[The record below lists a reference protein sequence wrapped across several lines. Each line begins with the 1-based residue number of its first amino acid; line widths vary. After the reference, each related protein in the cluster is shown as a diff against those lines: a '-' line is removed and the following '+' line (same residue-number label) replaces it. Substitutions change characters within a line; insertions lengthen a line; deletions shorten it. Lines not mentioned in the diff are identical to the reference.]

1 MPTIVYASSKGGSG
15 KTTAAI
21 ILASELARQEI
32 SFTLIDAD
40 PNKHLYSWA
49 NAVGCKNVKEA
60 NQSNILDVI
69 EEAEVNTTFVL
80 VDLEGSAN
88 MSMGYAI
95 SQADLV
101 IIPCKPSDLDGKEAI
116 KIASFIK
123 QQEKVLKRTIKYALL
138 RTQTKAAIHTK
149 IEQAIVDDF
158 VEIGSVVFNNRL
170 LDREAYK
177 NIISYSCYIHDLETK
192 TKRDEETKEKAIN
205 TANDYCVELIEI
217 LEK

>member
-21 ILASELARQEI
+21 ILASELARQGV

-40 PNKHLYSWA
+40 PNKHLFSWA
-49 NAVGCKNVKEA
+49 SSVGCENVKEA
-60 NQSNILDVI
+60 NQSNILEVI
-69 EEAEVNTTFVL
+69 EEAENKSKFVL

-88 MSMGYAI
+88 MTMGYAI

-101 IIPCKPSDLDGKEAI
+101 IIPCKPSDLDGQEAI

-123 QQEKVLKRTIKYALL
+123 QQEKVLNRSIKYALL

-149 IEQAIVDDF
+149 IEQAIVNDF
-158 VEIGSVVFNNRL
+158 TETGSIVFKNRL
-170 LDREAYK
+170 LDRESYK
-177 NIISYSCYIHDLETK
+177 NIVSYSCYIHDLEAK
-192 TKRDEETKEKAIN
+192 NKRDEETKNKAIN

-217 LEK
+217 LNR

>member
-177 NIISYSCYIHDLETK
+177 NIISYS
-192 TKRDEETKEKAIN
+192 
-205 TANDYCVELIEI
+205 
-217 LEK
+217 

>member
-40 PNKHLYSWA
+40 PNKHLFSWA
-49 NAVGCKNVKEA
+49 KAVGCENIKDA

-69 EEAEVNTTFVL
+69 EEAESKTKFVI

-101 IIPCKPSDLDGKEAI
+101 IIPCKPSDLDGQEAI

-123 QQEKVLKRTIKYALL
+123 QQEKVLNRNIKYALL
-138 RTQTKAAIHTK
+138 RTQTRAAIHTK
-149 IEQAIVDDF
+149 IEKAIVDDF
-158 VEIGSVVFNNRL
+158 IGIGSIVFKNRL

-177 NIISYSCYIHDLETK
+177 NIISFSCYIHDLEAK
-192 TKRDEETKEKAIN
+192 NKRDEETKVKAIN
-205 TANDYCVELIEI
+205 TASDYCIELIEI
-217 LEK
+217 LNS